1 MQDDFIYDDGWNR
14 RGLHEMLP
22 QIQDTSTQQIV
33 QHTNAGASVSGGAM
47 GNGQGAQGA
56 VIDDFGS
63 QFLPSAGPTLNLG
76 MQEPDKVNKA
86 NYGNLVP
93 EGGEAGLLDDIPD
106 RYKNQPQH
114 IPPRWQPGTHWDSF
128 TPGEPVEMPRMNSDI
143 DLQEALMERFGSF
156 SIPQDELAVFMQ
168 EWNSRPDKTTSAQ
181 NDAWRKHQLEQGN
194 ARGRGFFMDNGGGNA
209 ELMLEQGGMSNMGT
223 MAPEVRDQLTQTAQ
237 LNQARDLE
245 QQGGDSALAQ
255 GQTAGASGVDT
266 YGEAASGDAAMAQG
280 QDAIGALGGP
290 TSIPSDRAASG
301 TSKGGAFQA
310 GMVEGTNIFGDTREH
325 QRGIPKD
332 ISNFD
337 LSQLDFG
344 KDWGVSG
351 GRVTHTPE
359 GKKTTTPTTT
369 PSTVPTNLPSTPE
382 EVETAAGFSEVSG
395 TGGIGRD
402 PLAGRKA
409 YQEAKLKTP
418 DQIKGWNE
426 KALVAFSHM
435 SSGRTDMGFTQM
447 NALAGAQIEVPQN
460 YEVAIDPKTGM
471 PRLSFT
477 GKQTGINSEGLPVRD
492 KSEIHRLSPQDEEY
506 VNSVLER
513 QQNMQDMVA
522 DQIDR
527 TLQIETAGKNVSEEF
542 KQTLAFQ
549 TDQFTQEKTVWE
561 SNNSFKEAALTGI
574 FGEGDT
580 MNTIDG
586 MQLQSSIDKMMAD
599 ITGTT
604 GEGEEAVLT
613 AEMQRFR
620 DNLLGQFTDPITGA
634 VSDSISKQQFEAEMT
649 GMLNNNPTFAKQQW
663 EARQQQIKMEAM
675 TKAGQVVIDGLQNE
689 DGTLTDLGNQL
700 KAAGMD
706 VTGDVMAMQ
715 TLEQQAQKLQEEIAL
730 ARQSGYTT
738 MTVPLTDK
746 DGNVLYHDGS
756 PMTRH
761 RTVATMER
769 ELLEH
774 QKEMM
779 NKAAT
784 LDAAKTANRTSE
796 LQIAQTSADA
806 RLLEAESSK
815 IRSVAAG
822 VAQEEATDLE
832 REKFEAR
839 MTDAATLR
847 DAERSGLLDSQNVE
861 ADTVANYST
870 NLAAAIEG
878 ATFNEENGKGGTS
891 ALRTALNAPI
901 PGMPAGMIWNGTDLV
916 FREGYGGQK
925 IDINTQQQMD
935 RLIPA
940 LKQRDRAERVIAGID
955 KAKIDLAAVEQE
967 ASRQQEILTK
977 HLMDA
982 DIDSAEEAAIRKH
995 EAEIGQIEMQTKIPK
1010 WELMMQ
1016 AAANPVVM
1024 GMMQKSGMLAQLEA
1038 DLGIE
1043 MPNKFS
1049 EAATGMAIPNP
1060 NEFQTMDS
1068 HEKAMAVAN
1077 YSMST
1082 GGTQE
1087 DFFRVIG
1094 ANAPGQQQRLQ
1105 YGVL

>member
-33 QHTNAGASVSGGAM
+33 QHTNAGANVSGGAM
-47 GNGQGAQGA
+47 GNGQGTYGA

-86 NYGNLVP
+86 NYGNFVP
-93 EGGEAGLLDDIPD
+93 EGGGAGNWDLPD

-114 IPPRWQPGTHWDSF
+114 VPPRWQPGTDHDSF
-128 TPGEPVEMPRMNSDI
+128 IPGEPVEMPRPSSDI
-143 DLQEALMERFGSF
+143 DLQQALMERFGSF

-181 NDAWRKHQLEQGN
+181 KDAWRKHQQGN
-194 ARGRGFFMDNGGGNA
+194 AASSGFFYPEFGGSGGGNA

-237 LNQARDLE
+237 LNQASDI
-245 QQGGDSALAQ
+245 
-255 GQTAGASGVDT
+255 
-266 YGEAASGDAAMAQG
+266 EAAGGDAAMAQG
-280 QDAIGALGGP
+280 QMGAGAELGRVPSLERSQMMGGVADTGSNVSQFP
-290 TSIPSDRAASG
+290 IIPGEPLAWAGDKVPDFSEVGDLVLWK
-301 TSKGGAFQA
+301 KGG
-310 GMVEGTNIFGDTREH
+310 
-325 QRGIPKD
+325 
-332 ISNFD
+332 
-337 LSQLDFG
+337 
-344 KDWGVSG
+344 
-351 GRVTHTPE
+351 
-359 GKKTTTPTTT
+359 GKKDPTPTTTTT

-382 EVETAAGFSEVSG
+382 EVATAAGFSEVSG
-395 TGGIGRD
+395 TGGISGRD

-409 YQEAKLKTP
+409 YEEGKVRTP
-418 DQIKGWNE
+418 EQIKGWND
-426 KALVAFSHM
+426 KALEAFKYVHAGDTDRGFGKM
-435 SSGRTDMGFTQM
+435 SE
-447 NALAGAQIEVPQN
+447 LASAEIAVPES
-460 YEVAIDPKTGM
+460 YEVEIDQKTGM
-471 PRLSFT
+471 PRLKFRGART
-477 GKQTGINSEGLPVRD
+477 GQKDEYGSTIFD
-492 KSEIHRLSPQDEEY
+492 KGEIHRLSPQDEEY
-506 VNSVLER
+506 INSVLER

-527 TLQIETAGKNVSEEF
+527 TFQIETAGKNVSEEF
-542 KQTLAFQ
+542 SQTLAFQ
-549 TDQFTQEKTVWE
+549 TDQFTQEKKVWE

-599 ITGTT
+599 ITGVT
-604 GEGEEAVLT
+604 GEGVLT

-675 TKAGQVVIDGLQNE
+675 TKAGQVVVDGLMDDKGN
-689 DGTLTDLGNQL
+689 LTALGEQL
-700 KAAGMD
+700 QAAGMD

-715 TLEQQAQKLQEEIAL
+715 TLEQQAQKLQEDIAL
-730 ARQSGYTT
+730 AKQSGYTT
-738 MTVPLTDK
+738 TTVPLLDE
-746 DGNVLYHDGS
+746 DGNILTNPDGS
-756 PMTRH
+756 AITDV

-784 LDAAKTANRTSE
+784 LDAAKTQNRASE

-806 RLLEAESSK
+806 RLVEAEASK
-815 IRSVAAG
+815 IRSVASG
-822 VAQEEATDLE
+822 VAQEEATALE

-847 DAERSGLLDSQNVE
+847 DAERTGLLDSQNVE

-955 KAKIDLAAVEQE
+955 KAKTDLAAVEQE
-967 ASRQQEILTK
+967 AKRQQALLTE
-977 HLMDA
+977 HLIDTK
-982 DIDSAEEAAIRKH
+982 IDSAEEAAIRKH
-995 EAEIGQIEMQTKIPK
+995 EAEIAQIEMQTKIPK

-1049 EAATGMAIPNP
+1049 EAATGMAMPNP

-1077 YSMST
+1077 YSIST
-1082 GGTQE
+1082 GGTEE